1 MTDPHSPRESR
12 PGRRHDEREDMVAT
26 QRERF
31 GGIKFGSAFFGWLTA
46 TGLAVLLTALVS
58 AIGVGVGMA
67 NDVDAEALTTEE
79 PGTVGL
85 IGAIVL
91 AVILFVAYFAGGYVA
106 GRMARFNGA
115 RQGFAVWLWAIII
128 AVLLAIVAVVA
139 GNQFNG
145 RGELDAFPRVPIGEG
160 DLTTGGIVA
169 LVVALLV
176 TLAGAI
182 LGGMAGMRFH
192 RRVDQAAI
200 DETRTD
206 PHA

>member
-1 MTDPHSPRESR
+1 MTDPDSPRESG

-46 TGLAVLLTALVS
+46 TGLTVLLMGLVS
-58 AIGVGVGMA
+58 AIGVGVGVA
-67 NDVDAEALTTEE
+67 NDVDAGALSTEL

-139 GNQFNG
+139 GNQLNG
-145 RGELDAFPRVPIGEG
+145 RGELDAFPRIPIDEG
-160 DLTTGGIVA
+160 DLTVGGIVA
-169 LVVALLV
+169 LVVVLLV
-176 TLAGAI
+176 MLAGAI

-192 RRVDQAAI
+192 RRVDQAGI